1 MLLPYRAPDMEL
13 PEFNDLQELQEVHH
27 MLAERVKKWPDR
39 WIAKGREEGLEKGL
53 EQGLEKGRKSGR
65 EEGRRQ
71 QAHDAARKLIAM
83 GLLSDEQI
91 AEATGLS
98 VAEIRQLRA

>member
-1 MLLPYRAPDMEL
+1 ME
-13 PEFNDLQELQEVHH
+13 Q
-27 MLAERVKKWPDR
+27 
-39 WIAKGREEGLEKGL
+39 GL
-53 EQGLEKGRKSGR
+53 EQGLEQGRKSGR

-91 AEATGLS
+91 AEAIDLPL
-98 VAEIRQLRA
+98 AEVRRLREGKS